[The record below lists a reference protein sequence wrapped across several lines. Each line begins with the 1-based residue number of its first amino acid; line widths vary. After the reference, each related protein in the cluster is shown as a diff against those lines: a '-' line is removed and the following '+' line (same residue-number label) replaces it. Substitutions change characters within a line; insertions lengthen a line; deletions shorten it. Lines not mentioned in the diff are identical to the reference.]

1 MSRPA
6 NRHTLR
12 ARLHYL
18 ADRLLGVGTFAQVGL
33 LALITMAMIAAS
45 VSFLVL
51 SEITPDGV
59 HGFDAWE
66 AVWVSL
72 AHLFD
77 GGTMGNDPPDWP
89 YRAVMLVLTIAGLL
103 LVSVLIG
110 LLTTGLVNKIEEL
123 RRGRTFVIERDHT
136 LILGWSG
143 SVFTIISELD
153 IAGEGRSRPRVVVL
167 ADKDK
172 VEMEAEIRTKVP
184 KLKNIKVICRR
195 GQPIDLDDLA
205 IVNPDE
211 ARAIIVLAPEGGDAD
226 THVLKTIL
234 ALTNNPER
242 KAGRYHIVAELRD
255 PKKFD
260 VAKLIG
266 GDELEIVLSSEV
278 VTRLTV
284 QTCFQS
290 GLSIVYTELFD
301 FAGDEIYLANEPKL
315 TGKTFGEALLA
326 YDTCAVIGMRSADG
340 TISLNPPMETVITE
354 EDQLFAI
361 TEDAG
366 HFKLHGTP
374 VVDESLIRTGERAAK
389 GAPRRTLLL
398 AWNRRAPSIIR
409 EMDYYV
415 PEGSEVTV
423 VADLVEPD
431 DLKALVPL
439 LQNQTVHFWKGD
451 TTDFTTLDSLD
462 IWSYQHVIVLGAGEA
477 AGPQEADA
485 RTLVT
490 LLYLRTIAERTGAKV
505 NIVSEML
512 DIRNRELARVTK
524 VDDFIVSN
532 NIISLMLAQVSENKH
547 LNAVFSDL
555 LDTEGQEIYLKP
567 AADYV
572 ALGSPVNFYTVTEA
586 ARRRGEVAIG
596 HRLMAPEARKGPMDG
611 ISLNPPKTQA
621 TTYSDVDRIIV
632 IAED

>member
-1 MSRPA
+1 M
-6 NRHTLR
+6 
-12 ARLHYL
+12 
-18 ADRLLGVGTFAQVGL
+18 ADRLLGGGTLAQVGV
-33 LALITMAMIAAS
+33 LALITVGMIGAS
-45 VSFLVL
+45 VGFLVL
-51 SEITPDGV
+51 SQITPDGV
-59 HGFDAWE
+59 HGFDTWE

-72 AHLFD
+72 AHLVD

-89 YRAVMLVLTIAGLL
+89 YRTVMLVVTLMGLL
-103 LVSVLIG
+103 LVSALIG
-110 LLTTGLVNKIEEL
+110 LLTTGLVNKLEEL
-123 RRGRTFVIERDHT
+123 RRGRTFVIENDHT
-136 LILGWSG
+136 LILGWSP
-143 SVFTIISELD
+143 SIFTIISELD
-153 IAGEGRSRPRVVVL
+153 IAGEDRVRPRIVIL
-167 ADKDK
+167 ADRDK

-184 KLKNIKVICRR
+184 KLQNVKVICRR
-195 GQPIDLDDLA
+195 GQPIDPDDLA

-234 ALTNNPER
+234 ALTNNPDR

-255 PKKFD
+255 SKKHE

-266 GDELEIVLSSEV
+266 GDELEVVLSSEV

-301 FAGDEIYLANEPKL
+301 FVGDEIYLKAEPKL
-315 TGKTFGEALLA
+315 AGKSFGEALLA
-326 YDTCAVIGMRSADG
+326 YDTCAVIGMRRADG
-340 TISLNPPMETVITE
+340 TIRLNPPMETVITE
-354 EDQLFAI
+354 QDQLFAI

-366 HFKLHGTP
+366 HFNVHGTP
-374 VVDESLIRTGERAAK
+374 AIDEAAIRTGERIGK
-389 GAPRRTLLL
+389 GAPRRTLIL
-398 AWNRRAPSIIR
+398 AWNRRASSIIR

-415 PEGSEVTV
+415 QEGSEVTV
-423 VADLVEPD
+423 VADRPEPD
-431 DLKALVPL
+431 DLKALTPL

-462 IWSYQHVIVLGAGEA
+462 IWSYQHVIVLGGADA
-477 AGPQEADA
+477 SGPQEADA

-555 LDTEGQEIYLKP
+555 LDTQGQEIYLKP
-567 AADYV
+567 AAEYV
-572 ALGSPVNFYTVTEA
+572 ELGKPVNFYTVTEA
-586 ARRRGEVAIG
+586 ARRRNEVAIG

-611 ISLNPPKTQA
+611 ISLNRPKVQ
-621 TTYSDVDRIIV
+621 TTSYAADDRIIV